1 MSYRIEQPQPAW
13 RRIDFA
19 SVTGFAM
26 AAAGAAAVVVEVN
39 ARGWWGFA
47 TSWIDLS
54 VLAVW
59 LGLAGWL
66 SGWAFENAEGWWHV
80 PSFLGAVVSVIGVAL
95 LLVLAVMSLVSEHP
109 DILTDDSKQKRK
121 GSRNRRRRTR
131 SSWQLPNA
139 RGTLT
144 GVGLI
149 RSAGNSGSSDA
160 ANRVVRLA
168 SARGQAKSWATSSS
182 NRSRRSATPKPSD
195 GRGGS
200 YPYKRQHRPRAL
212 GWVPDR
218 IP

>member
-1 MSYRIEQPQPAW
+1 MSYRIEQLLPAW

-19 SVTGFAM
+19 SVTGLAM

-54 VLAVW
+54 VIVVW
-59 LGLAGWL
+59 LSLSGWL

-95 LLVLAVMSLVSEHP
+95 LLVLAVIWLVSEHP

-131 SSWQLPNA
+131 SSLRLPTA

-144 GVGLI
+144 GVGLYVLLTAAAAVMLLTGGFVDFGAW
-149 RSAGNSGSSDA
+149 AGEILGD
-160 ANRVVRLA
+160 LIL
-168 SARGQAKSWATSSS
+168 GQVEQIGNTQ
-182 NRSRRSATPKPSD
+182 PE
-195 GRGGS
+195 
-200 YPYKRQHRPRAL
+200 
-212 GWVPDR
+212 
-218 IP
+218 